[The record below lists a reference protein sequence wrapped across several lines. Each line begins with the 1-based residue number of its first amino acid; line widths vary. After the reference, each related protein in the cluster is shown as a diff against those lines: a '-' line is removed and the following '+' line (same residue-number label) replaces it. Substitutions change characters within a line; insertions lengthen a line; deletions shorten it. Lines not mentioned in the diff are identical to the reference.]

1 MKRRIKNQVKPISI
15 IVNKEVINEVKE
27 VINEVKELNNNKKS
41 NIMKINIIDHN
52 SFESLIKIDEPT
64 VSQILGYMG
73 SEVIAIDGKGYL
85 IKASTMDHDT
95 QSIII
100 HVSKRRS

>member
-15 IVNKEVINEVKE
+15 IVNKEVVNET
-27 VINEVKELNNNKKS
+27 KELNSNTMGNK
-41 NIMKINIIDHN
+41 MKINIIDHN
-52 SFESLIKIDEPT
+52 SFESLVKIDEPT

-73 SEVIAIDGKGYL
+73 SEVIAIGGMGYL